1 MKTSHLLQTNTNTK
15 NKLIHLLT
23 NTSRETNKAPT
34 EEQKKKH
41 PNWIIV
47 VIQNNP
53 QTHIFLRSQIQKNEI
68 TGQNNPETLF
78 FFFFARSQ
86 FTKMNRP
93 PPFSLLIDIVL
104 EKKEVIN
111 KTKLM

>member
-1 MKTSHLLQTNTNTK
+1 
-15 NKLIHLLT
+15 
-23 NTSRETNKAPT
+23 
-34 EEQKKKH
+34 
-41 PNWIIV
+41 

-53 QTHIFLRSQIQKNEI
+53 QTHIFFKIPNSKKWNYWPKQPRNSFL
-68 TGQNNPETLF
+68 
-78 FFFFARSQ
+78 FFFARSQ

>member
-1 MKTSHLLQTNTNTK
+1 
-15 NKLIHLLT
+15 
-23 NTSRETNKAPT
+23 
-34 EEQKKKH
+34 
-41 PNWIIV
+41 

-68 TGQNNPETLF
+68 TGQNNPETL
-78 FFFFARSQ
+78 FFARSQ

>member
-78 FFFFARSQ
+78 FFCKIPIHKDEPATTIFFV
-86 FTKMNRP
+86 N
-93 PPFSLLIDIVL
+93 
-104 EKKEVIN
+104 
-111 KTKLM
+111 